1 MTDLN
6 LLRNMLTYGEGFS
19 AEQMAL
25 FESALNE
32 ITELRAK
39 VLEFGGFSAAD
50 TVNLVTECGKTSQQL
65 VHFERSPN
73 STSETTASMRIVLRH
88 HKPITTLEQEV
99 MLTYHR
105 GAWFAQVTVSDFP
118 ECDSPAAALG
128 KLSDWLMRLGLAS
141 QVGTELRETMEALWK
156 RD

>member
-39 VLEFGGFSAAD
+39 VLEFGGFSSAD
-50 TVNLVTECGKTSQQL
+50 TANLITECGKASQQL
-65 VHFERSPN
+65 VHFECSPKYGP
-73 STSETTASMRIVLRH
+73 ETVASMRVTLRH
-88 HKPITTLEQEV
+88 SKPRTTLEQEV
-99 MLTYHR
+99 MLTYQH
-105 GAWFAQVTVSDFP
+105 GYWTAQAVITDFP
-118 ECDSPAAALG
+118 ECDSPVIAMD
-128 KLSDWLMRLGLAS
+128 KLADWLMRLGLSS
-141 QVGTELRETMEALWK
+141 QVTPELRDTMGALWK

>member
-6 LLRNMLTYGEGFS
+6 LFRNMLTYGEGYTT
-19 AEQMAL
+19 EQMAL

-39 VLEFGGFSAAD
+39 VLAFGGFSPAD
-50 TVNLVTECGKTSQQL
+50 TANLITECGKASQQL

-73 STSETTASMRIVLRH
+73 YTSETVASMRVVLRH
-88 HKPITTLEQEV
+88 SKSRSMLEQEV
-99 MLTYHR
+99 MLTYQH
-105 GAWFAQVTVSDFP
+105 GSWFAQVTVSDFP
-118 ECDSPAAALG
+118 ECDSPEAALG

-141 QVGTELRETMEALWK
+141 QVGSELRETMGALWR

>member
-25 FESALNE
+25 FESVLNE

-39 VLEFGGFSAAD
+39 VLAFGGFSSVD
-50 TVNLVTECGKTSQQL
+50 TANLVTECGKTSQQL

-99 MLTYHR
+99 MLTYQR
-105 GAWFAQVTVSDFP
+105 GYWTAQAVITDFP
-118 ECDSPAAALG
+118 ECDRPEIAMD
-128 KLSDWLMRLGLAS
+128 KLADWLMRLGLSS
-141 QVGTELRETMEALWK
+141 QVTPELRDTMGALWK